1 MDRRSVVKL
10 ALASS
15 LIPAKAF
22 AQSSQSKPSAEAKHA
37 ADTLS
42 AGAVAL
48 ETSRV
53 AMNKASDAGVKRFAE
68 FEAAEQ
74 ETVATVVKAAS
85 RLDSTASSPDDE
97 GKAVL
102 ESLSGIGS
110 GKSFDAAYVKVQI
123 DGHQKLLQIQEA
135 YLANGKDTLHRSIA
149 ALARGHIKEHLANLE
164 LLQRQLG

>member
-1 MDRRSVVKL
+1 MDRRTVVKL

-15 LIPAKAF
+15 IMPTGAF

-37 ADTLS
+37 ADTLR
-42 AGAVAL
+42 AGALAL

-53 AMNKASDAGVKRFAE
+53 AMKKASDAGVKRFAE

-74 ETVATVVKAAS
+74 ETVGSVVKAAS
-85 RLDSTASSPDDE
+85 RLDPAAASPDDQ

-102 ESLSGIGS
+102 EALSGVGS
-110 GKSFDAAYVKVQI
+110 GKSFDAAYVKVQV

-135 YLANGKDTLHRSIA
+135 YLANGKDALHRSIA
-149 ALARGHIKEHLANLE
+149 ALARGQIKEHLANLD